1 MKPYLLLSI
10 AVCILSGC
18 AGSGR
23 VLTDVFQVRTVA
35 PNDPLAIPVESQS
48 GEIIKVGDVIL
59 SERSIAST
67 VVMDGAE
74 GLYDLV
80 LRLKDADNIRWKQ
93 YTRRNKG
100 SNVAIILDGKVWSLY
115 PVRREMAEGKLTLE
129 GVSSDREYLDRLG
142 QRIIQRSR
150 Q

>member
-1 MKPYLLLSI
+1 MKPYLLLSL
-10 AVCILSGC
+10 AVIVFSGC

-23 VLTDVFQVRTVA
+23 TLTDVFQVRTVA
-35 PNDPLAIPVESQS
+35 PNDPLAIPVESRS

-59 SERSIAST
+59 SERSIVNT

-74 GLYDLV
+74 GQYDLV

-93 YTRRNKG
+93 YSRRHKG
-100 SNVAIILDGKVWSLY
+100 TSVAIILDGKVWDLY
-115 PVRREMAEGKLTLE
+115 PIRREMTEGKLTLE
-129 GVSSDREYLDRLG
+129 SVSGDREYVDRLG
-142 QRIIQRSR
+142 QRIIQRSH